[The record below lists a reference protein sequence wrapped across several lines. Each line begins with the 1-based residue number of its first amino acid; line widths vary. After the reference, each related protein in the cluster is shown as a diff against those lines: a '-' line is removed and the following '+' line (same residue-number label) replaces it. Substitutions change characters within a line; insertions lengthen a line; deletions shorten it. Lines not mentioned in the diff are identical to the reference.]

1 MYWMHPCAKK
11 ILSCPLWKRDRTK
24 ETNLCEWITKSFSLN
39 AHLPMK
45 KPASAASGTNMLL
58 DTQLHAYGIEW
69 HLLPTPKCMH
79 VWRNGTRHI
88 ACGNWKYIL
97 RIFPTLIVSRQVVL
111 LTEIR
116 TNTWWWA
123 GASSCFCF
131 LLLYSW
137 FIDSNISLAFSEHDA
152 TTWPRLPEFT
162 MKNDRIIGAV
172 NCHATHWKADNELK
186 WCSGYCDLRTGA
198 FFFQIVRWIYVRHAW
213 LSLFFINRCK
223 ATHRKCTSDLIST
236 DCSFP
241 SRLLLFGAPKMF
253 IFFLMESY
261 EWVGYFVSSMF
272 ERSNK

>member
-111 LTEIR
+111 WEKYGRTLDDGPALHLVSVFCCCIAGSLIR
-116 TNTWWWA
+116 IFHWHSVSMTRPLDHGYRNLRWKMI
-123 GASSCFCF
+123 ASSVLSIVMRPIGKLTMSWNGARGIVICEQAHSSFRSFDESMWGTRGFHFF
-131 LLLYSW
+131 LLT
-137 FIDSNISLAFSEHDA
+137 DV
-152 TTWPRLPEFT
+152 
-162 MKNDRIIGAV
+162 K
-172 NCHATHWKADNELK
+172 
-186 WCSGYCDLRTGA
+186 LRTENA
-198 FFFQIVRWIYVRHAW
+198 LPTWFRQIVHFLHVYFYSA
-213 LSLFFINRCK
+213 
-223 ATHRKCTSDLIST
+223 HRKCLY
-236 DCSFP
+236 SFLWNP
-241 SRLLLFGAPKMF
+241 MS
-253 IFFLMESY
+253 E
-261 EWVGYFVSSMF
+261 
-272 ERSNK
+272 